1 MGAMKKS
8 YISILGI
15 IVIVSLTI
23 LIVISVRSWN
33 DYAFSSSA
41 ESTHATL
48 ISDNHFVAP
57 DDAQKM
63 IAATVKSVI
72 FIDVRNPRE
81 FDNFHLDGARN
92 IPLPQVLDNEYKSF
106 WEDSNTKVLYGNDT
120 HQADQV
126 RTLLIQYGYTN
137 ISVLHGGANY
147 WQQNILNA
155 GPFSSKAEYDD
166 EKLNAEALKA
176 ATGK

>member
-1 MGAMKKS
+1 MKKP
-8 YISILGI
+8 YITILGI
-15 IVIVSLTI
+15 VIIVLLGS
-23 LIVISVRSWN
+23 LIVISVKSGQQF
-33 DYAFSSSA
+33 AFTSTA
-41 ESTHATL
+41 ESTHASL
-48 ISDNHFVAP
+48 ISDNHFVTP

-63 IAATVKSVI
+63 IASPDKSVT

-92 IPLPQVLDNEYKSF
+92 IPLPQVLDKEYESF
-106 WEDSNTKVLYGNDT
+106 WKDSNTKVLYGNDT
-120 HQADQV
+120 RQADQV
-126 RTLLIQYGYTN
+126 RTLLVQYGYSN

-147 WQQNILNA
+147 WKQNILNA

-166 EKLNAEALKA
+166 EKLNVEALKA